1 MQQYMQ
7 FFPYPAT
14 PARTRGA
21 RHWLLRNLMMVS
33 MLIMWG
39 IGLTPAVLAQETDIV
54 IRDVRTE
61 LRDKIWYLSARI
73 DYQLN
78 RQMLDALQNGIRL
91 TFSLQ
96 AEVNEVRNWLPDS
109 EIVALRRDYELS
121 WQPLSRGY
129 LVRNLGTDEQTA
141 HTTLFA
147 ALHELGTI
155 SELPLVDA
163 SLLDA
168 DAHYEASLRTL
179 LDQQHLPGPLRI
191 LAFWNDDFSLESD
204 WHQWPLKE

>member
-1 MQQYMQ
+1 MQQYIP
-7 FFPYPAT
+7 FLPHPAP
-14 PARTRGA
+14 PAKSGRVCLWRRLAPLVLWTA
-21 RHWLLRNLMMVS
+21 CLA
-33 MLIMWG
+33 
-39 IGLTPAVLAQETDIV
+39 PAVHAQETDIV
-54 IRDVRTE
+54 IRDIRTE
-61 LRDKIWYLSARI
+61 LRDEVWYLSARI

-78 RQMLDALQNGIRL
+78 RQMLDALQNGINL

-96 AEVNEVRNWLPDS
+96 ASVDKVRSWLPNS
-109 EIVALRRDYELS
+109 EVKALQRDYELS

-129 LVRNLGTDEQTA
+129 LVRNTGTGAQTA

-155 SELPLVDA
+155 SDLPLVDT
-163 SLLDA
+163 SLLEPGA
-168 DAHYEASLRTL
+168 RYEVSLRTL

-204 WHQWPLKE
+204 WHQWPLEE

>member
-1 MQQYMQ
+1 
-7 FFPYPAT
+7 
-14 PARTRGA
+14 
-21 RHWLLRNLMMVS
+21 MVV
-33 MLIMWG
+33 MLILCG
-39 IGLTPAVLAQETDIV
+39 VGLTPAVVAQETDIV
-54 IRDVRTE
+54 IRDVRTG
-61 LRDKIWYLSARI
+61 LRDKVWYLSARI

-96 AEVNEVRNWLPDS
+96 VEVNEVRNWLPDT
-109 EIVALRRDYELS
+109 EVVALHRDYELS

-155 SELPLVDA
+155 TELPLVDA
-163 SLLDA
+163 SVLDA
-168 DAHYEASLRTL
+168 DARYEVSLRTL

-191 LAFWNDDFSLESD
+191 LAFWNDDFSLESG
-204 WHQWPLKE
+204 WHQWPLEE